1 MMCLNQINF
10 WLIALRF
17 LSSKQVGLKILLNL
31 IFFVLAVVSYLHNS
45 HYVTL
50 THTHTH
56 VQTLRRWVGKSSHTT
71 NRSRTLWHTA
81 YFAAD
86 YTNTFRFRDIH
97 GLLHTPQ
104 LSTHNTQLPFASLLR
119 RLCGSADFHPQ
130 LRSHSS
136 PLLTTHPTNTTTTNP
151 LVPFRCLPSVSAAS
165 SSSSSSFCGVEL
177 CSAHTLTLANK
188 TRHDSDRD
196 KNETDGGDSR
206 RASDDQRGKCL

>member
-1 MMCLNQINF
+1 M
-10 WLIALRF
+10 
-17 LSSKQVGLKILLNL
+17 KILLNL

-71 NRSRTLWHTA
+71 NRSRTLWPTA

-136 PLLTTHPTNTTTTNP
+136 PLLTTHPTNTTTPPTASP
-151 LVPFRCLPSVSAAS
+151 WFRSAVYLPFLLLLLLPPPPSVGL
-165 SSSSSSFCGVEL
+165 SFA
-177 CSAHTLTLANK
+177 AHTRSPWQ
-188 TRHDSDRD
+188 TRHDTTRTAIRM
-196 KNETDGGDSR
+196 KLTAVTRVELPTTNA
-206 RASDDQRGKCL
+206 ASVSER